1 MQKAETILQYYQSTN
16 RQIPSDLLHAKE
28 NNASHFNIL
37 KRKKC
42 LVSLP
47 YQRRDYFKI
56 CISIGKAI
64 LITDKGEVTIDKP
77 AIFFSNPNR
86 EFGWKSITEDQEGF
100 VCLFNE
106 KYISAVLKKEL
117 KQLAAA
123 FADNVY
129 PFLFLDPAQQ
139 TQFLQL
145 FTLLQDT
152 YNSDYDQKQAM
163 IHHILMLIVHLG
175 IKIRYSQ
182 AAGNGHPSSDRLVNA
197 FFELLNNQFPV
208 DSPYNSAIR
217 TRPDDFARELH
228 VHVNYLN
235 YCLKKST
242 GNTTSRLIQER
253 IIAEATDLLRYSDWS
268 IAEIGYSLGFEYPQ
282 HFNHLFKKHTGKSPK
297 AFRQEA

>member
-1 MQKAETILQYYQSTN
+1 MEKAETILQYYESTN
-16 RQIPSDLLHAKE
+16 RQIPTELLNGKDSS
-28 NNASHFNIL
+28 SHFNIL
-37 KRKKC
+37 KRKHC

-47 YQRRDYFKI
+47 YRRRDYFKI
-56 CISIGKAI
+56 CVCKGNAI
-64 LITDKGEVTIDKP
+64 LITDKGEVKIDKP
-77 AIFFSNPNR
+77 AIFFSGPNK
-86 EFGWKSITEDQEGF
+86 EHGWKTVTDDQEGF
-100 VCLFNE
+100 ICLFNE

-117 KQLAAA
+117 KQLSAA

-129 PFLFLDPAQQ
+129 PFLFLDPEQHA
-139 TQFLQL
+139 QFLQL
-145 FTLLQDT
+145 FTMLQEA
-152 YNSDYDQKQAM
+152 YHSDYEQKHAM

-182 AAGNGHPSSDRLVNA
+182 RAVSGHPVSDRLVNA

-208 DSPYNSAIR
+208 DSPYNGSIR
-217 TRPDDFARELH
+217 SRPDDFARTLH

-242 GNTTSRLIQER
+242 GNTTSHIIQER
-253 IIAEATDLLRYSDWS
+253 IIAEAIDLLRHSDWS

-297 AFRQEA
+297 AFRQEV